1 MKKTIFDWQTI
12 IKDSAK
18 IMAESIATGKK
29 DITTLPALYK
39 ELEKMYKSQGKKIPQ
54 PNTYRQYMHKALN
67 IRHNQKTPKDA
78 LYQLAGKYD
87 KMTLD
92 ILVKNTDVTVD
103 NGGKWLFI
111 RLKRNDSEYADT
123 QKHLY
128 FLSHELKKK
137 FSREIIFISFDT
149 DTLVIMCR
157 DDDARN
163 LVFKEFKN
171 A

>member
-1 MKKTIFDWQTI
+1 
-12 IKDSAK
+12 
-18 IMAESIATGKK
+18 
-29 DITTLPALYK
+29 
-39 ELEKMYKSQGKKIPQ
+39 MYKSQGKEIPKL
-54 PNTYRQYMHKALN
+54 NTYRQYMHKALN
-67 IRHNQKTPKDA
+67 IGHNQKTPKDA

-92 ILVKNTDVTVD
+92 MLAKNADVTVTD
-103 NGGKWLFI
+103 GSKWLFI
-111 RLKRNDSEYADT
+111 GLKRNNSEYVDI

-128 FLSHELKKK
+128 FLSHELKEK
-137 FSREIIFISFDT
+137 FSQEIIFVSFDT

-157 DDDARN
+157 DYDARN